1 MTTSKTR
8 TRAETFFLII
18 SCAYLFIASA
28 MIGLALYR
36 LTGENVTLSI
46 GNATDAVFAIIGGVL
61 GFIAGVFGLVSKQMK
76 RCRLMGLALLL
87 IAAVPLAI
95 NLLAGK
101 TFAVCWK
108 NILLMVMPLLYLVGS
123 LLKRSAKRPQAAVPQ
138 AQTTQPEKP
147 AEAAQKTNG

>member
-1 MTTSKTR
+1 MTASKPRTR
-8 TRAETFFLII
+8 TVTFFLVI
-18 SCAYLFIASA
+18 SCVYLFIASA

-46 GNATDAVFAIIGGVL
+46 GGVTDAVFAVIGGVL
-61 GFIAGVFGLVSKQMK
+61 GLIAGVFGLVSKQMK

-101 TFAVCWK
+101 TFAVYWK
-108 NILLMVMPLLYLVGS
+108 NILLMVMPLLYLIGS
-123 LLKRSAKRPQAAVPQ
+123 LLKRSAKQKPTAAPQ
-138 AQTTQPEKP
+138 AQPDQPVE
-147 AEAAQKTNG
+147 TNARS

>member
-1 MTTSKTR
+1 MTENKTR
-8 TRAETFFLII
+8 TRAETFFLIV
-18 SCAYLFIASA
+18 SCVYLFIAAA

-46 GNATDAVFAIIGGVL
+46 GGVTDAVFAIIGGVL

-101 TFAVCWK
+101 TFAVYWK
-108 NILLMVMPLLYLVGS
+108 NILIMVMPLLYLIGS
-123 LLKRSAKRPQAAVPQ
+123 LLKRSAKPASAVPQ
-138 AQTTQPEKP
+138 TQPVQSEKP
-147 AEAAQKTNG
+147 AEAAGKTND

>member
-1 MTTSKTR
+1 MTAQKTR
-8 TRAETFFLII
+8 TRAETFFLIV
-18 SCAYLFIASA
+18 SCAYLVIALT

-46 GNATDAVFAIIGGVL
+46 GNVTDAVFAIIGGVL

-101 TFAVCWK
+101 TFAAYWK
-108 NILLMVMPLLYLVGS
+108 NILLMVMPLQYLIGS
-123 LLKRSAKRPQAAVPQ
+123 LLKRSAKKAPPAAPPVEP
-138 AQTTQPEKP
+138 AKTEKP
-147 AEAAQKTNG
+147 AETTGKN

>member
-1 MTTSKTR
+1 MTENKTR
-8 TRAETFFLII
+8 TRAETFFLIV
-18 SCAYLFIASA
+18 SCVYLFIASA

-46 GNATDAVFAIIGGVL
+46 GGVTDAVFAIIGGVL

-95 NLLAGK
+95 NLIAGK
-101 TFAVCWK
+101 TFAVYWK
-108 NILLMVMPLLYLVGS
+108 NILIMVMPLLYLIGS
-123 LLKRSAKRPQAAVPQ
+123 LLKRSAKKAPPAAP
-138 AQTTQPEKP
+138 P
-147 AEAAQKTNG
+147 AEPAETEKHAETTAKS

>member
-18 SCAYLFIASA
+18 SCAYLIIAAA

-46 GNATDAVFAIIGGVL
+46 GNVTDAVFAIIGGVL
-61 GFIAGVFGLVSKQMK
+61 GFVAGVFGLVSKKMK

-101 TFAVCWK
+101 TFAVYWK
-108 NILLMVMPLLYLVGS
+108 NILLMVMPLLYLTGS
-123 LLKRSAKRPQAAVPQ
+123 LLKRSIKPASAAPQTQPA
-138 AQTTQPEKP
+138 QPEKP
-147 AEAAQKTNG
+147 AEATQKTNG